1 MRNTR
6 DRIRH
11 AVGFEV
17 IGLLAFAPLASVV
30 FGYELHQMGLI
41 GAVASLIAAGWNY
54 VYNLIFDKAMLRFTG
69 QLRKS
74 VVVRALHAV
83 LFELGLLVVFLPSVA
98 WYLDISLVDALIM
111 DIAVAGFYM
120 VYALIYNWLYDIAFP
135 VPSLKADPL
144 KADQRESGAALG

>member
-11 AVGFEV
+11 AIGFEA
-17 IGLLAFAPLASVV
+17 IGLLIFAPLASWV
-30 FGYELHQMGLI
+30 FGYGLHQMGLL

-54 VYNLIFDKAMLRFTG
+54 LYNLLFDKAMLRITG
-69 QLRKS
+69 QVRKS
-74 VVVRALHAV
+74 VLVRVLHAI

-98 WYLDISLVDALIM
+98 WYLDISLLDALIM

-120 VYALIYNWLYDIAFP
+120 VYALVYNWLYDIVFP
-135 VPSLKADPL
+135 VPSPKAAPSR
-144 KADQRESGAALG
+144 ADGTALG

>member
-1 MRNTR
+1 MRKTW

-17 IGLLAFAPLASVV
+17 VGLLIFAPLASWA

-41 GAVASLIAAGWNY
+41 GAVASLIATGWNY
-54 VYNLIFDKAMLRFTG
+54 LYNVLFDKGMLRFTG

-74 VVVRALHAV
+74 VPVRVLHAL
-83 LFELGLLVVFLPSVA
+83 LFELGLLVVFLPSLA
-98 WYLDISLVDALIM
+98 WYLNISLIDALIM

-120 VYALIYNWLYDIAFP
+120 VYALVYNWLYDIVFP
-135 VPSLKADPL
+135 VPSLKAQASAEARPE
-144 KADQRESGAALG
+144 RAALG

>member
-11 AVGFEV
+11 AIGFEV
-17 IGLLAFAPLASVV
+17 IGLLAFAPLASWV

-54 VYNLIFDKAMLRFTG
+54 LYNLLFDKAMLRFTG

-74 VVVRALHAV
+74 VIVRVLHAI
-83 LFELGLLVVFLPSVA
+83 LFELGLLIVFLPSVA
-98 WYLDISLVDALIM
+98 WYLDISLLDALIM

-120 VYALIYNWLYDIAFP
+120 VYALIYNWLYDIVFP
-135 VPSLKADPL
+135 VPSLKAKP
-144 KADQRESGAALG
+144 EGGTVLG

>member
-17 IGLLAFAPLASVV
+17 VGLLIFAPLASWA

-41 GAVASLIAAGWNY
+41 GAVASLVATGWNY
-54 VYNLIFDKAMLRFTG
+54 LYNVLFDKGMLRFTG

-74 VVVRALHAV
+74 VPVRVLHAV
-83 LFELGLLVVFLPSVA
+83 LFELGLLVVFLPSLA
-98 WYLDISLVDALIM
+98 WYLGISLIDALIM

-120 VYALIYNWLYDIAFP
+120 VYALVYNWLYDIVFP
-135 VPSLKADPL
+135 VPSLKAKSAAP
-144 KADQRESGAALG
+144 ANPEHAALG

>member
-11 AVGFEV
+11 AIGFEV

-54 VYNLIFDKAMLRFTG
+54 VYNLLFDKAMLRFTG

-74 VVVRALHAV
+74 VFVRVLHAV

-120 VYALIYNWLYDIAFP
+120 VYALIYNWLYDIVFP
-135 VPSLKADPL
+135 VPSLKAD
-144 KADQRESGAALG
+144 KRESGAALG

>member
-11 AVGFEV
+11 AIGFEV

-54 VYNLIFDKAMLRFTG
+54 VYNLLFDKAMLRFTG

-74 VVVRALHAV
+74 VFVRVLHAV

-120 VYALIYNWLYDIAFP
+120 VYALIYNWLYDIVFP
-135 VPSLKADPL
+135 VPSLAAD
-144 KADQRESGAALG
+144 KRESGAALG

>member
-1 MRNTR
+1 MRKTW

-17 IGLLAFAPLASVV
+17 VGLLIFAPLASWA

-41 GAVASLIAAGWNY
+41 GAVASLIATGWNY
-54 VYNLIFDKAMLRFTG
+54 LYNVLFDKGMLRFTG

-74 VVVRALHAV
+74 VPVRMLHAL
-83 LFELGLLVVFLPSVA
+83 LFELGLLVVFLPSLA

-120 VYALIYNWLYDIAFP
+120 VYALVYNWLYDIVFP
-135 VPSLKADPL
+135 VPSLKAQSAAP
-144 KADQRESGAALG
+144 ANPENAALS

>member
-1 MRNTR
+1 MRSAR

-17 IGLLAFAPLASVV
+17 IGLVAFAPLASWV
-30 FGYELHQMGLI
+30 FGYALHEMGLI
-41 GAVASLIAAGWNY
+41 GAVASLVAAGWNY
-54 VYNLIFDKAMLRFTG
+54 AYNLLFDKAMLRFTG

-74 VVVRALHAV
+74 FFVRVLHAI

-98 WYLDISLVDALIM
+98 WYLDISLLDALIM

-120 VYALIYNWLYDIAFP
+120 AYALVYNWAYDLIFP
-135 VPSLKADPL
+135 IPATKAE
-144 KADQRESGAALG
+144 ARTSRGTAAG

>member
-17 IGLLAFAPLASVV
+17 VGLLIFAPLASWA

-41 GAVASLIAAGWNY
+41 GAVASLVATGWNY
-54 VYNLIFDKAMLRFTG
+54 LYNVLFDKGMLRFTG

-74 VVVRALHAV
+74 VPVRVLHAV
-83 LFELGLLVVFLPSVA
+83 LFELGLLVVFLPSLA
-98 WYLDISLVDALIM
+98 WYLDISLLDALIM

-120 VYALIYNWLYDIAFP
+120 LYALVYNWLYDIVFP
-135 VPSLKADPL
+135 VPALKAQAAAP
-144 KADQRESGAALG
+144 ANPENAALG

>member
-1 MRNTR
+1 MRKTW

-17 IGLLAFAPLASVV
+17 VGLLIFAPLASWA

-41 GAVASLIAAGWNY
+41 GAVASLIATGWNY
-54 VYNLIFDKAMLRFTG
+54 LYNVLFDKGMLRFTG

-74 VVVRALHAV
+74 VPVRVLHAL

-98 WYLDISLVDALIM
+98 WYLDISLLDALIM

-120 VYALIYNWLYDIAFP
+120 VYALVYNWLYDIVFP
-135 VPSLKADPL
+135 VPALKAQATVEAKP
-144 KADQRESGAALG
+144 EGAALG